1 MAERY
6 AYKIELDTYCCDGNQ
21 IVKPSGALQVLQEA
35 GRRQMEAQKPSYE
48 EILEAGKALM
58 LSRIDMKIYD
68 EAYVGEKVE
77 VSSWPC
83 DSSRAT
89 FLRMYQMKRGKEIIA
104 EISSQWVL
112 VESAT
117 RKILKVDDVDFSNYY
132 RGPYKDLIPEK
143 FRIPKTLQLEEAGR
157 FHVTYSY
164 LDSNKHMNNTYY
176 ANMLCDHVPELTT
189 GEYRVSSMRIHYSKE
204 APMGEVLT
212 ILRASS
218 EKGKYLFKTI
228 KSNGELNIEAEV
240 TVVPVK

>member
-6 AYKIELDTYCCDGNQ
+6 AYTIELDTYCCDGNQ

-48 EILEAGKALM
+48 DILQSGKALM

-68 EAYVGEKVE
+68 AAYVGERVE
-77 VSSWPC
+77 VTSWPC

-89 FLRMYQMKRGKEIIA
+89 FLRMYQMKKGDKLIV

-117 RKILKVDDVDFSNYY
+117 RKILKVDDIDFSNYY
-132 RGPYKDLIPEK
+132 HGPYKDLIPEK
-143 FRIPKTLQLEEAGR
+143 FRIPKTTQFEEVGK

-176 ANMLCDHVPELTT
+176 ANMLCDCVPELEA
-189 GEYRVSSMRIHYSKE
+189 GDHRVDTMRLHYSKE
-204 APMGEVLT
+204 APMGETLT
-212 ILRASS
+212 ILRSS
-218 EKGKYLFKTI
+218 KGDGRYLFKTI
-228 KSNGELNIEAEV
+228 KSDGELNVEAEI
-240 TVVPVK
+240 TVVPV